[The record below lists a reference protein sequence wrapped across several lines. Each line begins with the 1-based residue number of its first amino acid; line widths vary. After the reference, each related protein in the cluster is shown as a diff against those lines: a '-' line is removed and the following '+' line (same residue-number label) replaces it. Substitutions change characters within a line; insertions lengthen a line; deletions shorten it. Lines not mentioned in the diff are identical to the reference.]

1 MRGNTDETE
10 KAAPGLCHDL
20 WQEGDG
26 NVLVYGGDAQS
37 LPDEH
42 FLSRLKRLRP
52 GKTCGWHHPRNG
64 SPQRCQPIQSAMRFY
79 GAAREPIIFWAGRLP
94 SGYG

>member
-1 MRGNTDETE
+1 MQGNTDETE
-10 KAAPGLCHDL
+10 KAAPGLCHDF

-52 GKTCGWHHPRNG
+52 GKPVDGIIHVMDTAALPTDTERD
-64 SPQRCQPIQSAMRFY
+64 AFY
-79 GAAREPIIFWAGRLP
+79 GAARKPIIFWAGRLR